1 MPDVESILSNATTIA
16 IVGLSPRPT
25 RTSHKIA
32 RYLQQVGYR
41 IIPVNP
47 FHEEILGEKCYPSL
61 DAVPDNETIDIVDIF
76 RRPRYTVDVVRDA
89 IERKARTGRSPV
101 IWTQIGV
108 SSPEAETLATSSGFE
123 YVRNRCTLV
132 VHSSMNPS

>member
-1 MPDVESILSNATTIA
+1 MSDVESILANAKTIA
-16 IVGLSPRPT
+16 VVGLSPRPT

-47 FHEEILGEKCYPSL
+47 FHEEVLGEKSYPSL
-61 DAVPDNETIDIVDIF
+61 DAIPDEEIIDIVDIF
-76 RRPRYTVDVVRDA
+76 RRPSHAVDVVQDA
-89 IERKARTGRSPV
+89 IKRKGRTGRSPV

-108 SSPEAETLATSSGFE
+108 SSADAETLATSNGFE

>member
-1 MPDVESILSNATTIA
+1 MPDVEFILSNAKSIA
-16 IVGLSPRPT
+16 VVGLSPRPT

-47 FHEEILGEKCYPSL
+47 FHQEILGAKSYPSL
-61 DAVPDNETIDIVDIF
+61 DAIPDSETIDIVDIF
-76 RRPRYTVDVVRDA
+76 RRPQHTVEVVRDA
-89 IERKARTGRSPV
+89 IKRKERTGRSPV

-108 SSPEAETLATSSGFE
+108 SSPEAEALATSNGFE

-132 VHSSMNPS
+132 VHSSLTPS